1 MQFQLSFVISYE
13 IYHQDYMGVKSLFR
27 RAGTMTPAQIRL
39 IQRRLGNQR
48 LVRGTF
54 RTPVEAV
61 RWFGAVQAQDFS
73 GAKWA
78 VGQRLADGT
87 DQSVEHAF
95 NAGKILRTHVMRS
108 TWHFVTPA
116 DIRWL
121 LALTAPRVLAF
132 SAYYFRRNGLDDRT
146 VAKSRAAMERAL
158 AGGRE
163 LTRSELGAAIRK
175 AGIDHN
181 GERLG
186 NMMMHAELNAV
197 ICSGPRRGKQFT
209 YALLEERVAPARA
222 LDRDE
227 ALAELTARYFT
238 SHGPA
243 TARDFSWWSGL
254 TMRDAK
260 TGLNMVAASVERE
273 TIDGLTYWFAPSRL
287 GATPTPLVHLLP
299 NYDECLIAY
308 KDRGVVPGTPVP
320 SGASRHGAFAH
331 HLVIDGRLAGAWRRR
346 IGTKHVEIDVLP
358 YRALTR
364 AESRALDAMIERH
377 SRFMSISVKL
387 VTI

>member
-1 MQFQLSFVISYE
+1 
-13 IYHQDYMGVKSLFR
+13 
-27 RAGTMTPAQIRL
+27 MTPAQIRL
-39 IQRRLGNQR
+39 VQRRLGNQR

-87 DQSVEHAF
+87 DQSMEQAF
-95 NAGKILRTHVMRS
+95 NAGRILRTHVMRP

-132 SAYYFRRNGLDDRT
+132 SAYYFRKNGLDART
-146 VAKSRAAMERAL
+146 ISKSRDAMERAL
-158 AGGRE
+158 AGGRH
-163 LTRSELGAAIRK
+163 LTRSELGAAIRN
-175 AGIDHN
+175 AGIDHY

-186 NMMMHAELNAV
+186 NIVMHAELNAV

-209 YALLEERVAPARA
+209 YALLEERVPRTRA
-222 LDRDE
+222 WDRDE

-243 TARDFSWWSGL
+243 TGRDFSWWSGL
-254 TMRDAK
+254 TMRDVND
-260 TGLNMVAASVERE
+260 GLDAVAASLERE
-273 TIDGLTYWFAPSRL
+273 TIAGLTYWFVPSRL
-287 GATPTPLVHLLP
+287 VATPTPLVHLLP

-320 SGASRHGAFAH
+320 KGASRHGSFAH
-331 HLVIDGRLAGAWRRR
+331 HLLIDGRLAGAWRRR

-358 YRALTR
+358 YRPLTR
-364 AESRALDAMIERH
+364 AESRALDRTIDHH
-377 SRFMSISVKL
+377 SRFMNAAVKL